1 MNSETHILKDVLGKG
16 WYPLMVLR
24 LLAEHSPRYATTF
37 YRHICGEDENC
48 KRAVRATL
56 ERLTRRGILY
66 RKRERGTWRWV
77 YGLSRQGREVVA
89 FLFIEKT
96 PS

>member
-1 MNSETHILKDVLGKG
+1 MNSKTLREVFGKG
-16 WYPLMVLR
+16 YYPLVILR

-37 YRHICGEDENC
+37 YRLCEEGDENC
-48 KRAVRATL
+48 KRAVRSAL

-66 RKRERGTWRWV
+66 RKRERGTWKWV
-77 YGLSRQGREVVA
+77 YGLSRRGREVVA
-89 FLFIEKT
+89 FLFIERT

>member
-1 MNSETHILKDVLGKG
+1 MNSETLREVFGKG

-24 LLAEHSPRYATTF
+24 LLAEHSPRYATSF
-37 YRHICGEDENC
+37 YRLCEGDENC
-48 KRAVRATL
+48 KRGVRAAL
-56 ERLTRRGILY
+56 QRLTRRGILY
-66 RKRERGTWRWV
+66 RKRERGTWKWV